1 MMRQVNWGMIGCGNV
16 TEVKSGP
23 AFNQVKNSCLVAV
36 MRRNTEK
43 ARDYARRHGVP
54 SWYDDAEKLIADP
67 EVNTVY
73 IATPP
78 SSHAE
83 YAIKAANAGK
93 HVYVEKPMALNHG
106 ECQKMI
112 TASDRAGKGLFVAY
126 YRRCL
131 PYFRKVNSLLRQG
144 AIGDIRLVQ
153 LKLWRALPEKKPDPE
168 HLPWRHIP
176 EISGGG
182 LFVDLGSHQLDLL
195 DHLLG
200 PIATVKSMVSNQSG
214 WYRVEDTVTASF
226 CFKSGISGC
235 GSWCFAAPRANETDR
250 IEIVGSEGKIVF
262 STFDFP
268 PILWKRGRVSQRYRR
283 ANPRHIQQPLI
294 NSVVDE
300 LLGRGSCPSTG
311 ISAARTTRVMDEILK
326 NYYANRN
333 ICR

>member
-23 AFNQVKNSCLVAV
+23 AFNRIRDSRLVAV
-36 MRRNTEK
+36 MSRNAAR
-43 ARDYARRHGVP
+43 ARDYARCHGVP
-54 SWYDDAEKLIADP
+54 SWYDDVEKLIADP
-67 EVNTVY
+67 EVNTIY

-78 SSHAE
+78 SSHAK
-83 YAIKAANAGK
+83 YAIMAANAGK
-93 HVYVEKPMALNHG
+93 HVYVEKPMALNYR
-106 ECQKMI
+106 ECREMI
-112 TASDRAGKGLFVAY
+112 RAAERSGVRLFVAY

-131 PYFRKVNSLLRQG
+131 SYFQKVNSLLHQG
-144 AIGDIRLVQ
+144 AIGDIRLVH
-153 LKLWRALPEKKPDPE
+153 LKLWRALPGIKPDPE
-168 HLPWRHIP
+168 HLPWRYIP

-200 PIATVKSMVSNQSG
+200 PIATVKSMVFNQAG
-214 WYRVEDTVTASF
+214 WYPAEDTVTASF
-226 CFKSGISGC
+226 CFKSGIPGC
-235 GSWCFAAPRANETDR
+235 GNWCFAAPRANETDR

-268 PILWKRGRVSQRYRR
+268 PVLWKRGRVNKRYRR
-283 ANPRHIQQPLI
+283 VNPRHIQQPLI
-294 NSVVDE
+294 TSVVDE

-326 NYYANRN
+326 EYYK
-333 ICR
+333 